1 MDKQLKR
8 RSSHLTVVGN
18 ANDGKNDVIRK
29 LDERERLMAERG
41 IQQNI
46 YVDSLVNRHNQSAH
60 EGGIFVDAGVETY
73 ESEADALES
82 LSQEGVQKASFDGV
96 DFNETIKRL
105 KERDLYYDSYAD
117 FMNSESKDGAY
128 VEHDR
133 ETGKTT
139 IYIKAETPQEA
150 MDKLHEYGFMS
161 KEECELFKSRFDDL
175 EARGVDVSKIHGGDL
190 SVLRE
195 DDLFEE
201 FSKMALE
208 AQENGKS
215 INLYNRSEVE
225 ASMKQ
230 RSLEPNVSRE
240 TNVDGPDVQ
249 VGQSLSD
256 SELLAKLQDAEINAG
271 VSGPDVDVG
280 KNDDLEMGD

>member
-1 MDKQLKR
+1 MAKQLKR

-18 ANDGKNDVIRK
+18 GNDGKNDVIRE

-41 IQQNI
+41 IQQKI
-46 YVDSLVNRHNQSAH
+46 YVDGLGNRHNQPAH
-60 EGGIFVDAGVETY
+60 EGGIFVGAGGEAY
-73 ESEADALES
+73 ESETDALES

-150 MDKLHEYGFMS
+150 MDKLHEYGFIS

-190 SVLRE
+190 SVLRDNE
-195 DDLFEE
+195 LFEE
-201 FSKMALE
+201 FANMVLD
-208 AQENGKS
+208 AQEKGEPLGYYDK
-215 INLYNRSEVE
+215 
-225 ASMKQ
+225 KQ
-230 RSLEPNVSRE
+230 IELSKQERSLNNDVSRE
-240 TNVDGPDVQ
+240 GNVVGPDVQ
-249 VGQSLSD
+249 FGKSLSD
-256 SELLAKLQDAEINAG
+256 SELLAKLQDAEFNAG
-271 VSGPDVDVG
+271 VSGPDVQVG